1 MALSLPDKRTYEI
14 NTMPDTFAKE
24 FQLLRSKYIVNLT
37 ERANQISELW
47 SMLRYLKWSDQG
59 LRALQHLAH
68 QLAGSGDTF
77 GFPGIS
83 HAARQLEH
91 YLIEHQ
97 NPAQFIGGIERKVID
112 EHIAALT
119 SLLRAATDQSQ
130 QVLVH
135 QSTTAEPVKQGHNKT
150 IFIVDDDTALSALLA
165 VYLRSAGFK
174 VSTFESPASCMQ
186 QLEQELP
193 DAVLMDLL
201 FPTEGRLANPMPG
214 ITALQ
219 DIHQRGGEGVPVI
232 LISSR
237 SDLNARL
244 QALRAGGAG
253 YLTKPL
259 DLPALVKTLVATIE
273 QHEPVHRVMI
283 VDDDQAVAEFH
294 ASILRNQGM
303 EVMCVTR
310 AMHTFQRAVQFKPA
324 LLILDMHMPDINGV
338 ELAILLRQDPL
349 FTLLPIIFLT
359 ADHSESLHERIHAL
373 GVNGLLTKPVEPAI
387 LVQECHTA
395 LHHTQLLKSRIEQVI
410 RKHDNHQVT
419 RHFLFAAIDNELQ
432 RAQTSA
438 QSAAVYHMS
447 VDQLDKLDKTYG
459 YSGMAELHNA
469 FCDRLANVIGSQE
482 QWAAIANLTACVLVS
497 ARTTERHQQ
506 RVRHIIQRLT
516 TDSYTVQNEERELRI
531 CVGVA
536 YLDSINLS
544 VNDVIFQAEKA
555 HESAQQSD
563 SEDLANDLAILADGA
578 RLHVTETSA
587 ISEPFVDI
595 TDTLPLDKLALSY
608 QPVMNIENNSIN
620 HYDVLVRWRR
630 EDGELISAANFLH
643 CIDNPKLL
651 VELDRWILQ
660 SAVNAMMADSSTRES
675 ATLFLHLS
683 AHTLQQKLFF
693 SFAANLMRNTRL
705 RGNRRIVFILEEA
718 WVIAEASAARTL
730 VKALQDAQCGVCLSR
745 AGESPEVLHLLDD
758 LMFDYV
764 RLSPGLTGKL
774 AEHQES
780 VAQVVAMA
788 QTQGSRVIATHIED
802 ARHLAALW
810 QLGVTL
816 FQGFFIQPPSHVFY
830 KKDELAYNKIHE
842 I

>member
-1 MALSLPDKRTYEI
+1 
-14 NTMPDTFAKE
+14 MPDTFAKE
-24 FQLLRSKYIVNLT
+24 FQLLRSKYIANLT
-37 ERANQISELW
+37 ERASQISELW

-77 GFPGIS
+77 GFPAIS
-83 HAARQLEH
+83 HAARQLES
-91 YLIEHQ
+91 YLTEHQ
-97 NPAQFIGGIERKVID
+97 NPAQLIGGMERKVID

-119 SLLRAATDQSQ
+119 NLLRTAADTSQ
-130 QVLVH
+130 QVPVQ
-135 QSTTAEPVKQGHNKT
+135 QSAEPVKQGHNKK

-165 VYLRSAGFK
+165 VYLRSAGFEIT
-174 VSTFESPASCMQ
+174 TFESPASCMQ

-201 FPTEGRLANPMPG
+201 FPTEGRFANPMPG

-219 DIHQRGGEGVPVI
+219 DIHQRVGEGIPVI

-259 DLPALVKTLVATIE
+259 DFPVLVKTLLATIE

-294 ASILRNQGM
+294 AGILRNQGM
-303 EVMCVTR
+303 EVMCVNQ
-310 AMHTFQRAVQFKPA
+310 AMQTFQRAAQFKPA
-324 LLILDMHMPDINGV
+324 LMILDMHMPDINGV
-338 ELAILLRQDPL
+338 ELATLLRQEPL

-359 ADHSESLHERIHAL
+359 ADHSEKVHERIQAL
-373 GVNGLLTKPVEPAI
+373 GVNGLLTKPVEPAM
-387 LVQECHTA
+387 LVQECQTA
-395 LHHTQLLKSRIEQVI
+395 LHNTQLLKSRIEHVI
-410 RKHDNHQVT
+410 RKRDNHQVT
-419 RHFLFAAIDNELQ
+419 RHFLFAAIENELQ
-432 RAQTSA
+432 RAQTST
-438 QSAAVYHMS
+438 QSAAVYYIS
-447 VDQLDKLDKTYG
+447 VDQLEKLDKTYG
-459 YSGMAELHNA
+459 YSGMAELHDA
-469 FCDRLANVIGSQE
+469 FCERLANVIGSQE

-497 ARTTERHQQ
+497 ARTTEHHQQ
-506 RVRHIIQRLT
+506 RARHIIERLT
-516 TDSYTVQNEERELRI
+516 AEPYTVQGEDRELHI
-531 CVGVA
+531 CIGVA
-536 YLDSINLS
+536 YLNSTNLN

-555 HESAQQSD
+555 HESAQQSGD
-563 SEDLANDLAILADGA
+563 EGEGVASHLAALADNTVQPATG
-578 RLHVTETSA
+578 TSA
-587 ISEPFVDI
+587 ISEPQIDI

-608 QPVMNIENNSIN
+608 QPVVNLENNDIN

-643 CIDNPKLL
+643 HIENPKLL

-693 SFAANLMRNTRL
+693 SFATNLMRNTRL
-705 RGNRRIVFILEEA
+705 RGNRRIVFILEES

-730 VKALQDAQCGVCLSR
+730 VKALQDAQCGVCLAR
-745 AGESPEVLHLLDD
+745 AGESPEALHLLDD
-758 LMFDYV
+758 LVFDYI
-764 RLSPGLTGKL
+764 RLSTGLTGEL
-774 AEHQES
+774 AKHEERIAQLVAAARTQE
-780 VAQVVAMA
+780 
-788 QTQGSRVIATHIED
+788 SRVIATHVED

-816 FQGFFIQPPSHVFY
+816 FQGFFIQPPGNVFY
-830 KKDELAYNKIHE
+830 KKNDLAYNKAHE

>member
-1 MALSLPDKRTYEI
+1 
-14 NTMPDTFAKE
+14 MPDTFAKE
-24 FQLLRSKYIVNLT
+24 FQLLRSKYIANLT
-37 ERANQISELW
+37 ERASQISELW

-77 GFPGIS
+77 GFPAIS
-83 HAARQLEH
+83 HAARQLES
-91 YLIEHQ
+91 YLTEHQ
-97 NPAQFIGGIERKVID
+97 NPAQLIGGMERKVID

-119 SLLRAATDQSQ
+119 NLLRTAADPSQ
-130 QVLVH
+130 QVPVQ
-135 QSTTAEPVKQGHNKT
+135 QSAEPVKQGHNKK

-165 VYLRSAGFK
+165 VYLRSAGFE
-174 VSTFESPASCMQ
+174 VTTFESPASCMQ

-201 FPTEGRLANPMPG
+201 FPTEGRFASPMPG

-219 DIHQRGGEGVPVI
+219 DIHQRVGEGIPVI

-259 DLPALVKTLVATIE
+259 DFPVLVKTLLATIE

-294 ASILRNQGM
+294 AGILRNQGM
-303 EVMCVTR
+303 EVMCVNQ
-310 AMHTFQRAVQFKPA
+310 AMQTFQRAAQFKPA
-324 LLILDMHMPDINGV
+324 LMILDMHMPDINGV
-338 ELAILLRQDPL
+338 ELATLLRQEPL

-359 ADHSESLHERIHAL
+359 ADHSEKVHERIQAL
-373 GVNGLLTKPVEPAI
+373 GVNGLLTKPVEPAM
-387 LVQECHTA
+387 LVQECQTA
-395 LHHTQLLKSRIEQVI
+395 LHNTQLLKSRIEHVI
-410 RKHDNHQVT
+410 RKRDNHQVT
-419 RHFLFAAIDNELQ
+419 RHFLFAAIENELQ
-432 RAQTSA
+432 RAQTST
-438 QSAAVYHMS
+438 QSAAVYYIS
-447 VDQLDKLDKTYG
+447 VDQLEKLDKTYG
-459 YSGMAELHNA
+459 YSGMAELHDA
-469 FCDRLANVIGSQE
+469 FCERLANVIGSQE

-497 ARTTERHQQ
+497 ARTTEHHQQ
-506 RVRHIIQRLT
+506 RARHIIQRLT
-516 TDSYTVQNEERELRI
+516 AEPYTVQGEDRELHI
-531 CVGVA
+531 CIGVA
-536 YLDSINLS
+536 YLNSKNLN

-555 HESAQQSD
+555 HESAQQSGD
-563 SEDLANDLAILADGA
+563 EGVASHLAALADN
-578 RLHVTETSA
+578 TEQPATGTSA
-587 ISEPFVDI
+587 ISEPMIDI

-608 QPVMNIENNSIN
+608 QPVVNLENNDIN

-643 CIDNPKLL
+643 RIENPKLL

-693 SFAANLMRNTRL
+693 SFATNLMRNTRL
-705 RGNRRIVFILEEA
+705 RGNRRIVFILEES

-745 AGESPEVLHLLDD
+745 AGESPEALHLLDD
-758 LMFDYV
+758 LVFDYI
-764 RLSPGLTGKL
+764 RLSTGLTGEL
-774 AEHQES
+774 AKHEERIAQLVAAARTQE
-780 VAQVVAMA
+780 
-788 QTQGSRVIATHIED
+788 SRVIATHVED

-816 FQGFFIQPPSHVFY
+816 FQGFFIQPPGNVFH
-830 KKDELAYNKIHE
+830 KKNDLAYNKAHE

>member
-1 MALSLPDKRTYEI
+1 
-14 NTMPDTFAKE
+14 MPDTFAKE
-24 FQLLRSKYIVNLT
+24 FQLLRSKYIANLT
-37 ERANQISELW
+37 ERASQISELW

-77 GFPGIS
+77 GFPAIS
-83 HAARQLEH
+83 HAARQLES
-91 YLIEHQ
+91 YLTEHQ
-97 NPAQFIGGIERKVID
+97 NPAQLIGGMERKVID

-119 SLLRAATDQSQ
+119 NLLRTAADPSQ
-130 QVLVH
+130 QVPVQ
-135 QSTTAEPVKQGHNKT
+135 QSAEPVKQGHNKK

-165 VYLRSAGFK
+165 VYLRSAGFE
-174 VSTFESPASCMQ
+174 VTTFESPASCMQ

-201 FPTEGRLANPMPG
+201 FPTEGRFANPMPG

-219 DIHQRGGEGVPVI
+219 DIHQRVGEGIPVI

-259 DLPALVKTLVATIE
+259 DFPVLVKTLLATIE

-294 ASILRNQGM
+294 AGILRNQGM
-303 EVMCVTR
+303 EVMCVNQ
-310 AMHTFQRAVQFKPA
+310 AMQTFQRAAQFKPA
-324 LLILDMHMPDINGV
+324 LMILDMHMPDINGV
-338 ELAILLRQDPL
+338 ELATLLRQEPL

-359 ADHSESLHERIHAL
+359 ADHSEKVHERIQAL
-373 GVNGLLTKPVEPAI
+373 GVNGLLTKPVEPAM
-387 LVQECHTA
+387 LVQECLTA
-395 LHHTQLLKSRIEQVI
+395 LHNTQLLKSRIEHVI
-410 RKHDNHQVT
+410 RKRDNHQVT
-419 RHFLFAAIDNELQ
+419 RHFLFAAIENELQ
-432 RAQTSA
+432 RAQTST
-438 QSAAVYHMS
+438 QSAAVYYIS
-447 VDQLDKLDKTYG
+447 VDQLEKLDKTYG
-459 YSGMAELHNA
+459 YSGMAELHDA
-469 FCDRLANVIGSQE
+469 FCERLANVIGSQE

-497 ARTTERHQQ
+497 ARTTEHHQQ
-506 RVRHIIQRLT
+506 RARHIIERLT
-516 TDSYTVQNEERELRI
+516 AEPYTVQGEDRELHI
-531 CVGVA
+531 CIGVA
-536 YLDSINLS
+536 YLNSKNLN

-555 HESAQQSD
+555 HESAQQSGD
-563 SEDLANDLAILADGA
+563 EGVASHLAALADN
-578 RLHVTETSA
+578 TEQPATGTSA
-587 ISEPFVDI
+587 ISEPQIDI

-608 QPVMNIENNSIN
+608 QPVVNLENNDIN

-643 CIDNPKLL
+643 RIENPKLL

-693 SFAANLMRNTRL
+693 SFATNLMRNTRL
-705 RGNRRIVFILEEA
+705 RGNRRIVFILEES

-745 AGESPEVLHLLDD
+745 AGESPEALHLLDD
-758 LMFDYV
+758 LVFDYI
-764 RLSPGLTGKL
+764 RLSTGLTGEL
-774 AEHQES
+774 AKHEERIAQLVAAARTQE
-780 VAQVVAMA
+780 
-788 QTQGSRVIATHIED
+788 SRVIATHVED

-816 FQGFFIQPPSHVFY
+816 FQGFFIQPPGNVFY
-830 KKDELAYNKIHE
+830 KKNDLAYNKAHE

>member
-1 MALSLPDKRTYEI
+1 
-14 NTMPDTFAKE
+14 MPDTFAKE
-24 FQLLRSKYIVNLT
+24 FQLLRSKYIANLT
-37 ERANQISELW
+37 ERASQISELW

-77 GFPGIS
+77 GFPAIS
-83 HAARQLEH
+83 HAARQLES
-91 YLIEHQ
+91 YLTEHQ
-97 NPAQFIGGIERKVID
+97 NPAQLIGGMERKVID

-119 SLLRAATDQSQ
+119 NLLRTAADTSQ
-130 QVLVH
+130 QVPVQ
-135 QSTTAEPVKQGHNKT
+135 QSAEPVKQGHNKK

-165 VYLRSAGFK
+165 VYLRSAGFEIT
-174 VSTFESPASCMQ
+174 TFESPASCMQ

-201 FPTEGRLANPMPG
+201 FPTEGRFANPMPG

-219 DIHQRGGEGVPVI
+219 DIHQRVGEGIPVI

-259 DLPALVKTLVATIE
+259 DFPVLVKTLLATIE

-294 ASILRNQGM
+294 AGILRNQGM
-303 EVMCVTR
+303 EVMCVNQ
-310 AMHTFQRAVQFKPA
+310 AMQTFQRAAQFKPA
-324 LLILDMHMPDINGV
+324 LMILDMHMPDINGV
-338 ELAILLRQDPL
+338 ELATLLRQEPL

-359 ADHSESLHERIHAL
+359 ADHSEKVHERIQAL
-373 GVNGLLTKPVEPAI
+373 GVNGLLTKPVEPAM
-387 LVQECHTA
+387 LVQECQTA
-395 LHHTQLLKSRIEQVI
+395 LHNTQLLKSRIEHVI
-410 RKHDNHQVT
+410 RKRDNHQVT
-419 RHFLFAAIDNELQ
+419 RHFLFAAIENELQ
-432 RAQTSA
+432 RAQTST
-438 QSAAVYHMS
+438 QSAAVYYIS
-447 VDQLDKLDKTYG
+447 VDQLEKLDKTYG
-459 YSGMAELHNA
+459 YSGMAELHDA
-469 FCDRLANVIGSQE
+469 FCERLANVIGSQE

-497 ARTTERHQQ
+497 ARTTEHHQQ
-506 RVRHIIQRLT
+506 RARHIIERLT
-516 TDSYTVQNEERELRI
+516 AEPYTVQGEDRELHI
-531 CVGVA
+531 CIGVA
-536 YLDSINLS
+536 YLNSTNLN

-555 HESAQQSD
+555 HESAQQSGD
-563 SEDLANDLAILADGA
+563 EGVASHLAALADN
-578 RLHVTETSA
+578 TEQPATGTSA
-587 ISEPFVDI
+587 ISDPQIDI

-608 QPVMNIENNSIN
+608 QPVVNLENNDIN

-643 CIDNPKLL
+643 RIENPKLL

-693 SFAANLMRNTRL
+693 SFATNLMRNTRL
-705 RGNRRIVFILEEA
+705 RGNRRIVFILEES

-745 AGESPEVLHLLDD
+745 AGESPEALHLLDD
-758 LMFDYV
+758 LVFDYI
-764 RLSPGLTGKL
+764 RLSTGLTGEL
-774 AEHQES
+774 AKHEERIAQLVAAARTQE
-780 VAQVVAMA
+780 
-788 QTQGSRVIATHIED
+788 SRVIATHVED

-816 FQGFFIQPPSHVFY
+816 FQGFFIQPPGNVFY
-830 KKDELAYNKIHE
+830 KKDDLAYNKAHE